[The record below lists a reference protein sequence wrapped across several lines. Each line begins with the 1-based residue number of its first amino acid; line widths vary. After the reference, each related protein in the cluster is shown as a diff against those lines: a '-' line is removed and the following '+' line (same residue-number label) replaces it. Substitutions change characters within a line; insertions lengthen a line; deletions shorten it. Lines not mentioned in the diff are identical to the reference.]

1 MQAQDDVICTSSSL
15 LALTFRCV
23 IESSIIIM
31 TKTLSLFLLILTGT
45 FILTSP
51 VAAQTDN
58 VRVAVANLNQD
69 VALLVQQVKALRLE
83 VEEMQRQN
91 ARLRAQVAASAS
103 DNSTDNKI
111 NNLSSAIETL
121 RREYRQADEVQKNQ
135 IIAEVTRQIEAL
147 AKQTQGAINSVANA
161 VESEPQIAVPVHFSD
176 DYPKSGIKY
185 TVRSGDTLSQIA
197 RAHGSSIKH
206 IQNANKIANP
216 AKDLQVGQT
225 IFIPISE

>member
-1 MQAQDDVICTSSSL
+1 
-15 LALTFRCV
+15 
-23 IESSIIIM
+23 M